1 MRRPRAAGARL
12 KTQPGARVKLYS
24 YFRSSASYR
33 VRIALHLKGLGYD
46 YLPVHLVR
54 GEQSAPAYLG
64 VSPDGLVPL
73 LETCE
78 GDHLSQSLA
87 IIEYLDEVHPQV
99 PLLPGDPLGRARV
112 RAMAQT
118 IACEIHPVNN
128 LRVLKYLTQELGV
141 DEAGK
146 TAWYRHWVRL
156 GLEAFERQLAALPAA
171 SRGRFCHGDTPTLA
185 DCCLAPQVFNARR
198 FGCDLSGLPLTMAAY
213 EAGAALEAFT
223 LAEPGACPDAG

>member
-1 MRRPRAAGARL
+1 MRRPGAAGSA
-12 KTQPGARVKLYS
+12 VKLYS

-33 VRIALHLKGLGYD
+33 VRIALNLKGLGYD

-73 LETCE
+73 LDTDD
-78 GDHLSQSLA
+78 GAHLSQSLA
-87 IIEYLDEVHPQV
+87 IVEYLDEVFPQA
-99 PLLPGDPLGRARV
+99 PLLPADPLGRARV

-128 LRVLKYLTQELGV
+128 LRVVKYLTQELGV

-146 TAWYRHWVRL
+146 TAWYRHWVRV
-156 GLEAFERQLAALPAA
+156 GLEAFERQLAAVPAET
-171 SRGRFCHGDTPTLA
+171 RGRFCYGDTPTLA
-185 DCCLAPQVFNARR
+185 DCCLAPQIFNARR
-198 FGCDLSGLPLTMAAY
+198 FECDLSGLPLTMAAH
-213 EAGAALEAFT
+213 EAGAGLPAFRA
-223 LAEPGACPDAG
+223 AEPGACPDAG